1 MESVTVDVFPY
12 VFLIAILSKLPYLT
26 LVVNY
31 DVAIARLIYH
41 SRSTN
46 NNTSYFIIQ
55 RQSHIKL
62 ISVFAITLPLRKIRL
77 LRKLLNYSVLLLIL
91 FIYLKVKTDCK

>member
-1 MESVTVDVFPY
+1 MESVTADVFSY

-31 DVAIARLIYH
+31 NVAIVKLIYH

-46 NNTSYFIIQ
+46 NNTSYSII
-55 RQSHIKL
+55 
-62 ISVFAITLPLRKIRL
+62 
-77 LRKLLNYSVLLLIL
+77 
-91 FIYLKVKTDCK
+91 